1 MFRHCYGVK
10 LTELHVDD
18 WTIAKLLGHK
28 GVKSVQYYRKMSNQR
43 LADETREVRNLMSQ
57 IILAIW
63 TDGEKNMSKYDKML
77 ELNKRKS
84 EEKVERA
91 VLTIRTMVL
100 EREKV
105 SVPALMQK
113 TGLSRGFFYKNP
125 IVRGEIDAAM
135 EQQAGMVDP
144 RRNII
149 SQAMEAEMNLLRQQ
163 LQKLKSENENLIKEN
178 QKLKKALSKKELN
191 PIKQI

>member
-1 MFRHCYGVK
+1 M
-10 LTELHVDD
+10 
-18 WTIAKLLGHK
+18 
-28 GVKSVQYYRKMSNQR
+28 N
-43 LADETREVRNLMSQ
+43 
-57 IILAIW
+57 
-63 TDGEKNMSKYDKML
+63 KYDKML

-91 VLTIRTMVL
+91 ILAIRTMVL
-100 EREKV
+100 EKEKV

-125 IVRGEIDAAM
+125 IVRSEIDAAM

-149 SQAMEAEMNLLRQQ
+149 SQAMETEMYLLQQ
-163 LQKLKSENENLIKEN
+163 QIQKLKSENENL
-178 QKLKKALSKKELN
+178 KKALSKRKLN
-191 PIKQI
+191 LIKQL

>member
-1 MFRHCYGVK
+1 
-10 LTELHVDD
+10 
-18 WTIAKLLGHK
+18 
-28 GVKSVQYYRKMSNQR
+28 
-43 LADETREVRNLMSQ
+43 
-57 IILAIW
+57 
-63 TDGEKNMSKYDKML
+63 MSKYDKML

-125 IVRGEIDAAM
+125 IVRGEIDAGWYGGSK
-135 EQQAGMVDP
+135 EKHYQSGDG
-144 RRNII
+144 
-149 SQAMEAEMNLLRQQ
+149 SG
-163 LQKLKSENENLIKEN
+163 NESAPATATETEKR
-178 QKLKKALSKKELN
+178 K
-191 PIKQI
+191 

>member
-1 MFRHCYGVK
+1 
-10 LTELHVDD
+10 
-18 WTIAKLLGHK
+18 
-28 GVKSVQYYRKMSNQR
+28 
-43 LADETREVRNLMSQ
+43 
-57 IILAIW
+57 
-63 TDGEKNMSKYDKML
+63 MSKYDKML

-135 EQQAGMVDP
+135 E
-144 RRNII
+144 
-149 SQAMEAEMNLLRQQ
+149 MNLLRQQ

-191 PIKQI
+191 LIKQI

>member
-1 MFRHCYGVK
+1 
-10 LTELHVDD
+10 
-18 WTIAKLLGHK
+18 
-28 GVKSVQYYRKMSNQR
+28 
-43 LADETREVRNLMSQ
+43 
-57 IILAIW
+57 
-63 TDGEKNMSKYDKML
+63 MSKYDKML

-125 IVRGEIDAAM
+125 IVAAM

-191 PIKQI
+191 LIKQI

>member
-1 MFRHCYGVK
+1 
-10 LTELHVDD
+10 
-18 WTIAKLLGHK
+18 
-28 GVKSVQYYRKMSNQR
+28 
-43 LADETREVRNLMSQ
+43 
-57 IILAIW
+57 
-63 TDGEKNMSKYDKML
+63 MSKYDKML

-113 TGLSRGFFYKNP
+113 TGL
-125 IVRGEIDAAM
+125 A
-135 EQQAGMVDP
+135 MVDP

-178 QKLKKALSKKELN
+178 QKLKKALSKK
-191 PIKQI
+191 

>member
-1 MFRHCYGVK
+1 
-10 LTELHVDD
+10 
-18 WTIAKLLGHK
+18 
-28 GVKSVQYYRKMSNQR
+28 
-43 LADETREVRNLMSQ
+43 
-57 IILAIW
+57 
-63 TDGEKNMSKYDKML
+63 MSKYDKML

-144 RRNII
+144 RTVSYTHLTLPTNR
-149 SQAMEAEMNLLRQQ
+149 EM
-163 LQKLKSENENLIKEN
+163 
-178 QKLKKALSKKELN
+178 
-191 PIKQI
+191 

>member
-1 MFRHCYGVK
+1 MKQEK
-10 LTELHVDD
+10 LEILCH
-18 WTIAKLLGHK
+18 
-28 GVKSVQYYRKMSNQR
+28 R
-43 LADETREVRNLMSQ
+43 LYWQV
-57 IILAIW
+57 W

-84 EEKVERA
+84 E
-91 VLTIRTMVL
+91 
-100 EREKV
+100 
-105 SVPALMQK
+105 ALMQK

-163 LQKLKSENENLIKEN
+163 LQKLKIENENLIKEN

-191 PIKQI
+191 LIKQI

>member
-1 MFRHCYGVK
+1 M
-10 LTELHVDD
+10 
-18 WTIAKLLGHK
+18 
-28 GVKSVQYYRKMSNQR
+28 NQ
-43 LADETREVRNLMSQ
+43 
-57 IILAIW
+57 
-63 TDGEKNMSKYDKML
+63 YDKML

-91 VLTIRTMVL
+91 ILAIQTMVL
-100 EREKV
+100 EKEKV

-125 IVRGEIDAAM
+125 IVRSEIDAAM

-149 SQAMEAEMNLLRQQ
+149 SQAMETEMYLLQQ
-163 LQKLKSENENLIKEN
+163 QIQKLKSENENLKKEN
-178 QKLKKALSKKELN
+178 QKLKKALSKRELN
-191 PIKQI
+191 LIKQL

>member
-1 MFRHCYGVK
+1 
-10 LTELHVDD
+10 
-18 WTIAKLLGHK
+18 
-28 GVKSVQYYRKMSNQR
+28 
-43 LADETREVRNLMSQ
+43 
-57 IILAIW
+57 
-63 TDGEKNMSKYDKML
+63 MSKYDKML

-135 EQQAGMVDP
+135 EQQAGMADP

-191 PIKQI
+191 LIKQI